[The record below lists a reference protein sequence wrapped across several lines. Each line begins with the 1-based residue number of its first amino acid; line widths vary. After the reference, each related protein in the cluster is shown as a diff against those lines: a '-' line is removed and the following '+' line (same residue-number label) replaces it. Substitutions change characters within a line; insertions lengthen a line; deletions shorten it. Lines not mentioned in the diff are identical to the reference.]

1 MGQWEWVHIAIGA
14 VASIIFLVQTFGVA
28 GESGEGDADFDGGAD
43 MGGAETGQSLSD
55 FLSVRNFVAFFIG
68 YGWVTLAGLLS
79 GFSQTISSA
88 LGVVAGIVFA
98 VVSLALIRAF
108 LKFQEDG
115 SLRMEEL
122 VGKSAT
128 VYIAIG
134 EGGHAGK
141 VMVDTNKGRSELPAR
156 TRGEALKPGTF
167 VRIEGVEDGVLWVS
181 AGKEP

>member
-1 MGQWEWVHIAIGA
+1 MDEWAWAHVAIGA

-28 GESGEGDADFDGGAD
+28 GESGEADTDT
-43 MGGAETGQSLSD
+43 GGAETEQGLSD

-79 GFSQTISSA
+79 GFSRTTSSA
-88 LGVVAGIVFA
+88 LGIAAGIVFV
-98 VVSLALIRAF
+98 VVSLVLIRTF

-115 SLRMEEL
+115 SLKMEGL

-134 EGGHAGK
+134 EGRHAGK
-141 VMVDTNKGRSELPAR
+141 VMVDTNKGRIELPAR
-156 TRGEALKPGTF
+156 TRGDTIKPGTF
-167 VRIEGVEDGVLWVS
+167 VRIDSVEDGILWVS
-181 AGKEP
+181 RGTTDNGI